1 MRNGP
6 ETRRRLLDVTAE
18 AIAAAGAQ
26 GVRVDQIAARAQIN
40 KRMIYHYFGDK
51 DGLCAAVL
59 DRQLLQLADAL
70 ADAQL
75 VRLRILLDPGLP
87 TREKQTDADP
97 RGQMPPEMLLEPNTY
112 STRQAASIVVRSLLD
127 LQGQGQ
133 INKPIDLNLVNVL
146 CRTAFNASNT
156 DDQAP
161 AISLSSASKVR
172 ISLSPV
178 VRLLEAE
185 TL

>member
-1 MRNGP
+1 MRNAQ

-18 AIAAAGAQ
+18 AIAAAGSQ
-26 GVRVDQIAARAQIN
+26 GVRVDQIAAQAQIN

-59 DRQLLQLADAL
+59 ARQLLQLADAL

-75 VRLRILLDPGLP
+75 VRLRKLLDPGLP
-87 TREKQTDADP
+87 TRGDQADADP
-97 RGQMPPEMLLEPNTY
+97 IGQMPPKMLLEPNTH

-133 INKPIDLNLVNVL
+133 VSEPIDFNLVNVL

-156 DDQAP
+156 EDQAP
-161 AISLSSASKVR
+161 ALSSSSASKVR

-178 VRLLEAE
+178 VSLLGVE
-185 TL
+185 T

>member
-1 MRNGP
+1 MRNAQ

-26 GVRVDQIAARAQIN
+26 GVRVDQIAAEAQIN

-70 ADAQL
+70 ADAQH
-75 VRLRILLDPGLP
+75 VRLRTLLDPGLS
-87 TREKQTDADP
+87 TRGKQADADP
-97 RGQMPPEMLLEPNTY
+97 IGQMPPEMLLEPNTS
-112 STRQAASIVVRSLLD
+112 STRQAARIVVRSLLD

-133 INKPIDLNLVNVL
+133 IIEPIDFNLVNVL
-146 CRTAFNASNT
+146 CKIAFNASNT
-156 DDQAP
+156 EDQAP
-161 AISLSSASKVR
+161 ALSSSSASKVR

-178 VRLLEAE
+178 VSLLGAE
-185 TL
+185 T